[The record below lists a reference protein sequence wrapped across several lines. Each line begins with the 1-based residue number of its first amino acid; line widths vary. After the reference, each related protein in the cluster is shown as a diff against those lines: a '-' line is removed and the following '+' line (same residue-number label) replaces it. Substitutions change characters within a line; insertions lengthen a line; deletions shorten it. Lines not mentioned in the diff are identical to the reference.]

1 MKRKQR
7 IIPVITPLTNTTLE
21 FVGTIGNL
29 YYQSAEH
36 KNIAEK
42 KIHFLMDQIRTKYW
56 LNTNTLDEPFIVSLT
71 RKSGKQEEDVRALV
85 KAIGSI
91 QSKDKI
97 SSAELI
103 DFNGK
108 IEKFN
113 SP

>member
-1 MKRKQR
+1 MAFHR
-7 IIPVITPLTNTTLE
+7 TPPTVLGDLL
-21 FVGTIGNL
+21 FH
-29 YYQSAEH
+29 SR

-56 LNTNTLDEPFIVSLT
+56 LNTSTLDESFIIALA
-71 RKSGKQEEDVRALV
+71 RKSGKQEEDVRKLV
-85 KAIGSI
+85 KAIEFI
-91 QSKDKI
+91 QSRGKI